1 MMGNNQN
8 LFFSPEEKGRE
19 FSDVL
24 KEVQEYISS
33 KYSTLMVEGGN
44 EEVKQQVKRYI
55 SKYIADYRITVKGKT
70 REELINDLYTEMA
83 EFSFLTK
90 YIFGT
95 GIEEI
100 DINSWKDIEVQ
111 YSDGRCEKMEE
122 HFESPEHA
130 INVIRRMLHVSGM
143 VLDNASPAVRCMMGN
158 NQNLFFSPEEKGREF
173 SDVLKEVQEYIS
185 SKYSTLMVE
194 GGNEEVKQQVKRYI
208 SKYIADYRI
217 TVKGKTREE
226 LINDLY
232 TEMAEFSFLTKY
244 IFGTGIEE
252 IDINSWKD
260 IEVQYS
266 DGRCE
271 KMEEHFESPEHA
283 INVIRRMLHVSGMV
297 LDNASPA
304 VLGHLSKNIRIAV
317 LKTPLVDE
325 DVGIAASIRIVNPQS
340 LKKSDFVDGGT
351 ATDEML
357 DFLAECLR
365 YGISICVAGATSS
378 GKTTL
383 AGWLLTTIPDN
394 KRIFTIENGSRELA
408 LVREKDGKVTNSV
421 IHTLTRY
428 SENEKQNIDQD
439 MLLDMALRFNPE
451 IICVGEMRSSEAYTA
466 QESARTGHTVLTTI
480 HSNSCESTY
489 SRMRT
494 LCKRKYDMDD
504 EVLMDLVTEAFP
516 IVVFTKQLENKKRRL
531 MEIMEC
537 EITPDGKRH
546 FNSLFRYEITENRV
560 EGDKFIINGTHKK
573 VCGISES
580 LKKRFLENGMP
591 REVLNKIT
599 GGGASVC

>member
-1 MMGNNQN
+1 MKNNQN
-8 LFFSPEEKGRE
+8 LFFSPEEKGRA

-33 KYSTLMVEGGN
+33 KYSTLMVEGGS

-55 SKYIADYRITVKGKT
+55 TKYICDYRITVKGKT
-70 REELINDLYTEMA
+70 HEQLIDDLYTEMA

-100 DINSWKDIEVQ
+100 DINSWRDIEIQ
-111 YSDGRCEKMEE
+111 YNDGRCEKLEE

-130 INVIRRMLHVSGM
+130 V
-143 VLDNASPAVRCMMGN
+143 
-158 NQNLFFSPEEKGREF
+158 
-173 SDVLKEVQEYIS
+173 
-185 SKYSTLMVE
+185 
-194 GGNEEVKQQVKRYI
+194 
-208 SKYIADYRI
+208 
-217 TVKGKTREE
+217 
-226 LINDLY
+226 
-232 TEMAEFSFLTKY
+232 
-244 IFGTGIEE
+244 
-252 IDINSWKD
+252 
-260 IEVQYS
+260 
-266 DGRCE
+266 
-271 KMEEHFESPEHA
+271 
-283 INVIRRMLHVSGMV
+283 NVIRRMLHVSGMV

-340 LKKSDFVDGGT
+340 LKKENFVDGGT
-351 ATDEML
+351 ATGEML

-365 YGISICVAGATSS
+365 NGISICDAGATSS

-383 AGWLLTTIPDN
+383 AGWLLTTIPDG

-516 IVVFTKQLENKKRRL
+516 IVVFCKQLENKQRRM

-537 EITPDGKRH
+537 EILPNGDRRYIT
-546 FNSLFRYEITENRV
+546 LFRYVITENHMEDGKFV
-560 EGDKFIINGTHKK
+560 IEGHHTQVNE
-573 VCGISES
+573 ISVS
-580 LKKRFLENGMP
+580 LRKRLLENGMP
-591 REVLNKIT
+591 NEELQALLKPKKEVNAT
-599 GGGASVC
+599 